1 MPFNPDCLLPRPQ
14 KMSEVRWET
23 VIGHLADSAVSLVCD
38 TKDNPLLQNAAN
50 VLRNVLSEKA
60 ACPPEKALASLAPA
74 GEGKY
79 RIALTVCPEDPHFS
93 GIDKAEAYFVEVG
106 EREATLC
113 GIDPAGAFYAAATF
127 ASLLF
132 TEGNEVRLPLLSLL
146 DYPDFP
152 LRGNYIE
159 CRYGTEFL
167 TREDWF
173 RIIDYYAS
181 MKCNVLTIGVYGCW
195 TRQYDD
201 EVSEYLYL
209 PIKAYPEL
217 KTPKKIR
224 YYSPAKRGY
233 VMQSDVLP
241 TMFLEDFFGDLVAYG
256 KERNLTVRPL
266 FNSLGHN
273 RLLPEKIPEI
283 SAVAADGKP
292 SLYGFC
298 TRNEKTYEVLF
309 NIYDEIIDRYLAPN
323 GIDSIHV
330 GLDEVGAP
338 YICHCAKCEGTAQE
352 ELMMEHLI
360 RICKHLKEKGMRKV
374 YIFHD
379 MFYHIFNMVNEEMRD
394 RLIRE
399 DLYDVV
405 VMDWWTYEDPAHLF
419 WDKPDGVNSLLHSI
433 IKPFTGYY
441 HWTIPTDSNDN
452 IRACARFAKE
462 RGFEGVEAYG
472 AFEDCYDKNFY
483 CLAEAGWNLAAAEQ
497 KEGFD
502 ARYAA
507 LRFPGEEKEAERALF
522 HMQELMRDVTGKSY
536 MNSACYDYEY
546 YFYCYRRGDG
556 TRQNFP
562 GDAFSRLRK
571 NETEATADLT
581 RLREH
586 ADLALRFFAD
596 DHRVDDFYRRVWKL
610 TAWHYRVLADEYLT
624 LNRLD
629 HSYNAGEITAQA
641 VTEELER
648 LLSEREALME
658 FAEEVRIPA
667 TAYTYLRNMTL
678 FRQILV
684 DLLTYFRRS
693 AAAGETPKLDVTD
706 LSYTASELFHSME

>member
-1 MPFNPDCLLPRPQ
+1 MPFNPNCLLPRPQ
-14 KMSEVRWET
+14 KVGEIKGEI
-23 VIGHLADSAVSLVCD
+23 VIGHLAGAAVSLTCD
-38 TKDNPLLQNAAN
+38 AQENPLLQSAAQ
-50 VLRNVLSEKA
+50 VVRNVLSEKA
-60 ACPPEKALASLAPA
+60 ACPALKAPDGAS
-74 GEGKY
+74 Y
-79 RIALTVCPEDPHFS
+79 RISLTVAPSDPHFS
-93 GIDKAEAYFVEVG
+93 GIGKAEAYFAEIG
-106 EREATLC
+106 EKEAKLC
-113 GIDPAGAFYAAATF
+113 GADPAGAFYAAATF
-127 ASLLF
+127 ARLLF
-132 TEGNEVRLPLLSLL
+132 VEGDEVRLPLVSVL

-167 TREDWF
+167 TKEDWF

-181 MKCNVLTIGVYGCW
+181 MKCNVMTVGVYGCW
-195 TRQYDD
+195 SQQYDD

-209 PIKAYPEL
+209 PVKAYPEL

-241 TMFLEDFFGDLVAYG
+241 TMFREDFFGDLVAYG
-256 KERNLTVRPL
+256 KEKNVTVRPL

-273 RLLPEKIPEI
+273 RLLPETFPEI
-283 SAVAADGKP
+283 SAVTAEGKP
-292 SLYGFC
+292 SLFGFC

-309 NIYDEIIDRYLAPN
+309 GIYDEIIDRYLTPN
-323 GIDSIHV
+323 GVDSIHV

-338 YICHCAKCEGTAQE
+338 YVCHCAKCEGTPQQ

-399 DLYDVV
+399 DVYDML

-452 IRACARFAKE
+452 IRACAKLAKE
-462 RGFEGVEAYG
+462 RGFEGVEAYS

-483 CLAEAGWNLAAAEQ
+483 CLAEAGWNLTAAED
-497 KEGFD
+497 KDGFD

-546 YFYCYRRGDG
+546 YFYCYRRAGK
-556 TRQNFP
+556 RQNFP
-562 GDAFSRLRK
+562 GDAFRRMR
-571 NETEATADLT
+571 EREAESIADLT

-586 ADLALRFFAD
+586 ADLALRFFTDESRPA
-596 DHRVDDFYRRVWKL
+596 DFYRRVWKL

-629 HSYNAGEITAQA
+629 HAYNAGEITVQA

-648 LLSEREALME
+648 LLAEREALME

-667 TAYTYLRNMTL
+667 TVYTYLRNMTL
-678 FRQILV
+678 FRQVLL
-684 DLLTYFRRS
+684 DLLAYFRRS
-693 AAAGETPKLDVTD
+693 IAAGQTPKLDVTD
-706 LSYTASELFHSME
+706 LSYTASKLFHSME